1 MTIGIEAAA
10 GILTIAFNAG
20 LFIGLLVSKY
30 MSKKECELKMKTVH
44 NRVDELLAVMAGGRV
59 CFELR
64 MVQQAPQTKPL

>member
-20 LFIGLLVSKY
+20 LFIGLLMSKY
-30 MSKKECELKMKTVH
+30 MSKKECEAKMKGVH
-44 NRVDELLAVMAGGRV
+44 ARVDELLGVMAGGRV

-64 MVQQAPQTKPL
+64 MVQQGPISKPL